1 MDYPIKMNDEIIYV
15 LMIRDVNWYF
25 FFVYEKLVLEDCIIA
40 KRIILYFY
48 KKCINLNRDLFHS
61 VNLLIFFLNIENFI
75 ILLDYISVLCKFIF
89 SINKCNYYINT
100 YFTKN

>member
-1 MDYPIKMNDEIIYV
+1 MDYPIKMNDEIIDNV

-61 VNLLIFFLNIENFI
+61 INLLIFFLNI
-75 ILLDYISVLCKFIF
+75 
-89 SINKCNYYINT
+89 INKNLYFLLINVIII
-100 YFTKN
+100 

>member
-1 MDYPIKMNDEIIYV
+1 
-15 LMIRDVNWYF
+15 MIF

-75 ILLDYISVLCKFIF
+75 ILLDYISVLSVNLCFLL
-89 SINKCNYYINT
+89 INVIII
-100 YFTKN
+100 

>member
-1 MDYPIKMNDEIIYV
+1 
-15 LMIRDVNWYF
+15 MIF

-75 ILLDYISVLCKFIF
+75 ILLDYISVLFVNLCFLL
-89 SINKCNYYINT
+89 INVIII
-100 YFTKN
+100 

>member
-1 MDYPIKMNDEIIYV
+1 MYWWLETSIDI
-15 LMIRDVNWYF
+15 F

-75 ILLDYISVLCKFIF
+75 ILLDYISVLSVNLCFLL
-89 SINKCNYYINT
+89 INVIII
-100 YFTKN
+100 